1 MNLNDKKYSSYFLVK
16 EMMDTV
22 NVVRNFDP
30 AASSF
35 VSDEVIKTRHLLY
48 SGEGSSR
55 IMPSKNAL
63 RKVKTWGLDI
73 NAQTE
78 GAHQASEYDLS
89 KFTVLLASNSGRTKE
104 TLLLAE
110 KLKSQGHTFYG
121 LTANAGTPLD
131 EISTK
136 AFVLKC
142 GWENAVAATKSV
154 VEQALFCE
162 SVVWNVAGKDMKA
175 AMAGLAEKVETA
187 LTLDIP
193 AEVVE
198 WARNARTIYFA
209 GMNDGVAEE
218 LTLKTNEIVRHKSDF
233 LEGTYA
239 LHGPEEVMED
249 GDIVFVVNPI
259 ESEYEKYQKVFGGA
273 NVHVIAIDTKQTPF
287 TTVAVPEAG
296 ELQQYVYLCAGWNI
310 LVEIGLSLG
319 VNLDKPSRARK
330 VGNEM

>member
-1 MNLNDKKYSSYFLVK
+1 
-16 EMMDTV
+16 
-22 NVVRNFDP
+22 
-30 AASSF
+30 
-35 VSDEVIKTRHLLY
+35 
-48 SGEGSSR
+48 
-55 IMPSKNAL
+55 
-63 RKVKTWGLDI
+63 
-73 NAQTE
+73 
-78 GAHQASEYDLS
+78 
-89 KFTVLLASNSGRTKE
+89 
-104 TLLLAE
+104 
-110 KLKSQGHTFYG
+110 
-121 LTANAGTPLD
+121 
-131 EISTK
+131 
-136 AFVLKC
+136 
-142 GWENAVAATKSV
+142 
-154 VEQALFCE
+154 
-162 SVVWNVAGKDMKA
+162 MKA
-175 AMAGLAEKVETA
+175 AMAGLAEKIETA

-198 WARNARTIYFA
+198 WARNAKTIYFA

-259 ESEYEKYQKVFGGA
+259 ESEYKKYQKVFGGA
-273 NVHVIAIDTKQTPF
+273 NVHVVAIDTKKTPF
-287 TTVAVPEAG
+287 TTVVVPEAG

>member
-1 MNLNDKKYSSYFLVK
+1 MNLKDQKYSNYFLVK

-22 NVVRNFDP
+22 DVVRNFDP
-30 AASSF
+30 ACSRF
-35 VSDEVIKTRHLLY
+35 VSDEVLKTGHLLY

-63 RKVKTWGLDI
+63 RKLKVWGLDF

-78 GAHQASEYDLS
+78 GAHQACEYDLDE
-89 KFTVLLASNSGRTKE
+89 FTVLLASNSGRTKE
-104 TLLLAE
+104 TLMLAE
-110 KLKSQGHTFYG
+110 KLKSQGKKFYG
-121 LTANAGTPLD
+121 ITANAGTPLD
-131 EISTK
+131 EICTK
-136 AFVLKC
+136 SHVLTC

-162 SVVWNVAGKDMKA
+162 SVIWNLAGKDMKEA
-175 AMAGLAEKVETA
+175 LADVPEKIEKA
-187 LTLDIP
+187 LTLPIP
-193 AEVVE
+193 TEVVE
-198 WARNARTIYFA
+198 WARSAKTIYFA

-249 GDIVFVVNPI
+249 GDIVFVVKPI

-273 NVHVIAIDTKQTPF
+273 NVHVVAIDTKPTPF
-287 TTVAVPEAG
+287 TTVIVPEAG
-296 ELQQYVYLCAGWNI
+296 EMQPYVFLCAGWNI

-319 VNLDKPSRARK
+319 VNLDKPARARK